1 MAQMLSL
8 RALTGKAFTIL
19 RAGLAFTMTT
29 LPKTSRSPAFVAG
42 FVLVFSL
49 HRPGSVKTPA
59 FTTSAA
65 ANSAKLLII
74 FAQTDFLSSHDV
86 AKESAIAPFVM
97 LFAVFMAFMGAMAMR
112 KPVCPNAGNLETC
125 DGG

>member
-29 LPKTSRSPAFVAG
+29 LPKTSRLPAFVAG
-42 FVLVFSL
+42 FVLAFSL

-59 FTTSAA
+59 FATSAV

-74 FAQTDFLSSHDV
+74 FAHMDFFSSHDV
-86 AKESAIAPFVM
+86 ARESAIAPFVM
-97 LFAVFMAFMGAMAMR
+97 VFAVFMAFMGAMTTWELVSMSE
-112 KPVCPNAGNLETC
+112 L
-125 DGG
+125 